1 MFLMKEKHNCLLV
14 PAGDRM
20 GESGWEGKVVKGQQ
34 NIAMWSKR
42 PRGNSRFGLN
52 KCL

>member
-1 MFLMKEKHNCLLV
+1 MSSIREKHNCLLV
-14 PAGDRM
+14 PAGDGM

-34 NIAMWSKR
+34 NIDMWSKR
-42 PRGNSRFGLN
+42 TRRNSRLRLN